1 MTKAWILIP
10 LLALAA
16 LGGCRDTLVVPDRPG
31 KTSLPKRAGLPGVA
45 TRPLASPPSYLGTQ
59 QNGGGCTTTYPTVGF
74 EPAAGTAKR
83 PLFLYFIGTKI
94 KREETESEFDS
105 VAARTVT
112 EAMARRGF
120 VALSVAYDNG
130 IAALISD
137 HENQLHC
144 LFEAPTSLLARA
156 CTMPQV
162 DCNLGIATWGH
173 SQGAAVAI
181 AAANYDPRVRGVWA
195 TGYGGNMESKISK
208 HRVRVVNGEND
219 QTSKLDETTGL
230 SKEACT
236 GPDQCLREDGSGWII
251 VRKAQ
256 LADPE
261 SSTADHCWF
270 DRRSCKSKTFVLE
283 PTWVDPD
290 SKAPYA
296 LESNADWLAA
306 TVKRTD
312 LL

>member
-1 MTKAWILIP
+1 MTKASILMVV
-10 LLALAA
+10 LALA
-16 LGGCRDTLVVPDRPG
+16 GCRDTLTVPNRPG
-31 KTSLPKRAGLPGVA
+31 ATSLPARAGLPGGP

-59 QNGGGCTTTYPTVGF
+59 QNGGGCSTTYPTVGF
-74 EPAAGTAKR
+74 EPAGDGGNH
-83 PLFLYFIGTKI
+83 PLFLYFVGTAFS
-94 KREETESEFDS
+94 REDRSAEFDTI
-105 VAARTVT
+105 AARTVT

-137 HENQLHC
+137 HDSQLHC
-144 LFEAPTSLLARA
+144 LFEAPTSVLARA
-156 CTMPQV
+156 CALPQV

-173 SQGAAVAI
+173 SQGAALAM

-208 HRVRVVNGEND
+208 RRVRVVNGEDD
-219 QTSKLDETTGL
+219 QTSKLDKTTGIAP
-230 SKEACT
+230 EACP
-236 GPDQCLREDGSGWII
+236 GQDACLRDDGSGWII
-251 VRKAQ
+251 VRKAD
-256 LADPE
+256 LADPA
-261 SSTADHCWF
+261 SSSADHCWF
-270 DRRSCKSKTFVLE
+270 DRRSCKSKTISLE
-283 PTWVDPD
+283 PSWIDPG

-296 LESNADWLAA
+296 LERNADWLAA